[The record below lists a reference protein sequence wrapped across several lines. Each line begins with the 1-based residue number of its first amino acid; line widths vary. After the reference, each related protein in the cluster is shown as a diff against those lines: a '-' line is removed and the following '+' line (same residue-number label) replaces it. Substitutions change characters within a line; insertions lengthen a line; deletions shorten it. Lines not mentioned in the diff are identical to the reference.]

1 MNDLIEALQIFNKY
15 LQKEPTNYHN
25 QYPTGCEHDILRVYV
40 EPNTV
45 SDEDKER
52 LVKLGFIPDY
62 ELYNFRSTIYG
73 SC

>member
-15 LQKEPTNYHN
+15 LQKDTTNYHN

-40 EPNTV
+40 EPDTV

-52 LVKLGFIPDY
+52 LAKLGFAPDY
-62 ELYNFRSTIYG
+62 DLYNFKSTKYG

>member
-15 LQKEPTNYHN
+15 LQKDPTNYHN
-25 QYPTGCEHDILRVYV
+25 QYPTGCCHDVLWVYV
-40 EPNTV
+40 EPDMV

-52 LVKLGFIPDY
+52 LAELGFIPDHD
-62 ELYNFRSTIYG
+62 LYNFRSTKYG